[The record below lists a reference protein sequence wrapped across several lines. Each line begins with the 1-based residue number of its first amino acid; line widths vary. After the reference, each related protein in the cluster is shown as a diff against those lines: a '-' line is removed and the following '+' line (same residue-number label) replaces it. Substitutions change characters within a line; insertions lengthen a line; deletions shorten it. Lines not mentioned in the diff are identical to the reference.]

1 LTASGRRPPVCPAL
15 GSHRPDPEEAC
26 MLCALTVRQLK
37 PGTFERF
44 AEEFGPRE
52 SEGPPRGWV
61 RFDMLRDLADE
72 NRVVTFGFFDGT
84 FEELEQNQAEYGY
97 EERRAAVDDLVDEV
111 VVNGVFEVVREMSV
125 A

>member
-1 LTASGRRPPVCPAL
+1 
-15 GSHRPDPEEAC
+15 

-52 SEGPPRGWV
+52 SDGPPRGWV
-61 RFDMLRDLADE
+61 RFDMIRDLSDE

-84 FEELEQNQAEYGY
+84 LEELGRSQSEGGY
-97 EERRAAVDDLVDEV
+97 QDRRAAVDDLVDDV
-111 VVNGVFEVVREMSV
+111 PVNGVFEVVRELTP

>member
-1 LTASGRRPPVCPAL
+1 
-15 GSHRPDPEEAC
+15 

-61 RFDMLRDLADE
+61 RFDMLRDRADHD
-72 NRVVTFGFFDGT
+72 RVVTFGFFDGT
-84 FEELEQNQAEYGY
+84 FEELERSQADSGY
-97 EERRAAVDDLVDEV
+97 AERRAAVDNLVDEV

>member
-1 LTASGRRPPVCPAL
+1 
-15 GSHRPDPEEAC
+15 

-44 AEEFGPRE
+44 AEEFAPRE
-52 SEGPPRGWV
+52 SDGPPRGWV
-61 RFDMLRDLADE
+61 RFDMLRDLTDE

-84 FEELEQNQAEYGY
+84 LEELEQSQTEGGY
-97 EERRAAVDDLVDEV
+97 EERRAAVGDMVEET
-111 VVNGVFEVVREMSV
+111 VVNGVFEVVVDMAV

>member
-1 LTASGRRPPVCPAL
+1 
-15 GSHRPDPEEAC
+15 

-52 SEGPPRGWV
+52 SEGPPRGWI
-61 RFDMLRDLADE
+61 RFDMIRDLVDE

-84 FEELEQNQAEYGY
+84 LEELERSQAEAGY
-97 EERRAAVDDLVDEV
+97 EDRRAAVDELVEEV
-111 VVNGVFEVVREMSV
+111 PVNGVFEVVREMTP

>member
-1 LTASGRRPPVCPAL
+1 
-15 GSHRPDPEEAC
+15 
-26 MLCALTVRQLK
+26 MLCALTVRRLK

-61 RFDMLRDLADE
+61 RFDMIRDLSDE

-84 FEELEQNQAEYGY
+84 LEELERSQSEGGY
-97 EERRAAVDDLVDEV
+97 QDRRAVVDDLVDDV
-111 VVNGVFEVVREMSV
+111 PVNGVFEVVRELTP

>member
-1 LTASGRRPPVCPAL
+1 
-15 GSHRPDPEEAC
+15 

-44 AEEFGPRE
+44 AKEFGPRE

-84 FEELEQNQAEYGY
+84 LEELEQSQVEHGY
-97 EERRAAVDDLVDEV
+97 QERRSTVDDVVDEV
-111 VVNGVFEVVREMSV
+111 VVNGVFEVVRDMSV

>member
-1 LTASGRRPPVCPAL
+1 
-15 GSHRPDPEEAC
+15 

-37 PGTFERF
+37 PGSFERF

-61 RFDMLRDLADE
+61 RFDMIRDLADE

-84 FEELEQNQAEYGY
+84 LEELEQSQAESAYA
-97 EERRAAVDDLVDEV
+97 ERRAAVDDVVDEV

>member
-1 LTASGRRPPVCPAL
+1 
-15 GSHRPDPEEAC
+15 
-26 MLCALTVRQLK
+26 MLFALTVRQLK
-37 PGTFERF
+37 PGTFDRF

-61 RFDMLRDLADE
+61 RFDMIRDLADE

-84 FEELEQNQAEYGY
+84 LEELERSQAEGGY
-97 EERRAAVDDLVDEV
+97 EDRRAAVEELVEDV
-111 VVNGVFEVVREMSV
+111 PVNGVFEVVREMTP

>member
-1 LTASGRRPPVCPAL
+1 
-15 GSHRPDPEEAC
+15 

-61 RFDMLRDLADE
+61 RFDMIRDLSDE

-84 FEELEQNQAEYGY
+84 LEELERSQSEGGY
-97 EERRAAVDDLVDEV
+97 QDRRAAVDDLVDEV
-111 VVNGVFEVVREMSV
+111 PVNGVFEVVRELTP

>member
-1 LTASGRRPPVCPAL
+1 
-15 GSHRPDPEEAC
+15 

-52 SEGPPRGWV
+52 SEGPPTGWV

-84 FEELEQNQAEYGY
+84 LEELEQSQVKHGY
-97 EERRAAVDDLVDEV
+97 EERRTAVDDVVDQV
-111 VVNGVFEVVREMSV
+111 VVNGVFEVVRDMSV

>member
-1 LTASGRRPPVCPAL
+1 
-15 GSHRPDPEEAC
+15 

-37 PGTFERF
+37 PDTFERF

-61 RFDMLRDLADE
+61 RFDMLRDLGDQ

-84 FEELEQNQAEYGY
+84 FEELEQSQAESGY
-97 EERRAAVDDLVDEV
+97 EERRAAVYDVVEEV

-125 A
+125 T

>member
-1 LTASGRRPPVCPAL
+1 
-15 GSHRPDPEEAC
+15 
-26 MLCALTVRQLK
+26 MLCALTVRRLK

-61 RFDMLRDLADE
+61 RFDMIRDLSDE

-84 FEELEQNQAEYGY
+84 LEELERSLSEGGY
-97 EERRAAVDDLVDEV
+97 QDRRAVVDDLVDDV
-111 VVNGVFEVVREMSV
+111 PVNGVFEVVRELTP

>member
-1 LTASGRRPPVCPAL
+1 
-15 GSHRPDPEEAC
+15 

-52 SEGPPRGWV
+52 SEGPPPGWV

-84 FEELEQNQAEYGY
+84 FEELEQSQAESDY
-97 EERRAAVDDLVDEV
+97 EERRAAVDDVVDEV
-111 VVNGVFEVVREMSV
+111 VVNGVFEVVRDMSV

>member
-1 LTASGRRPPVCPAL
+1 
-15 GSHRPDPEEAC
+15 

-52 SEGPPRGWV
+52 FEGPPRGWV
-61 RFDMLRDLADE
+61 RFDMIRDLSDE

-84 FEELEQNQAEYGY
+84 LEELERSQSEGGY
-97 EERRAAVDDLVDEV
+97 QDRRAVVDDLVDDV
-111 VVNGVFEVVREMSV
+111 PVNGVFEVVRELTP

>member
-1 LTASGRRPPVCPAL
+1 
-15 GSHRPDPEEAC
+15 

-61 RFDMLRDLADE
+61 RFDMLRDLADQ

-84 FEELEQNQAEYGY
+84 FDEFEQSQAESGY
-97 EERRAAVDDLVDEV
+97 EERRTRWTTSWGRSSSTVSSRSC
-111 VVNGVFEVVREMSV
+111 VR
-125 A
+125 

>member
-1 LTASGRRPPVCPAL
+1 
-15 GSHRPDPEEAC
+15 

-61 RFDMLRDLADE
+61 RFDMIRDLSDE

-84 FEELEQNQAEYGY
+84 LEELERSQSEGGY
-97 EERRAAVDDLVDEV
+97 QDRRAAVDDLVDDV
-111 VVNGVFEVVREMSV
+111 PVNGVFEVVRELTP

>member
-1 LTASGRRPPVCPAL
+1 
-15 GSHRPDPEEAC
+15 

-37 PGTFERF
+37 PGTFDRF

-61 RFDMLRDLADE
+61 RFDMIRDLADE

-84 FEELEQNQAEYGY
+84 LEELERNQAEAGY
-97 EERRAAVDDLVDEV
+97 EDRRAAVEELVEEV
-111 VVNGVFEVVREMSV
+111 PVNGVFEVVREMTP

>member
-1 LTASGRRPPVCPAL
+1 
-15 GSHRPDPEEAC
+15 
-26 MLCALTVRQLK
+26 MLCALTVRRLK

-61 RFDMLRDLADE
+61 RW
-72 NRVVTFGFFDGT
+72 
-84 FEELEQNQAEYGY
+84 
-97 EERRAAVDDLVDEV
+97 DDLVDEV

>member
-1 LTASGRRPPVCPAL
+1 
-15 GSHRPDPEEAC
+15 

-52 SEGPPRGWV
+52 SDGPPRGWV
-61 RFDMLRDLADE
+61 RFDMIRDLEDE

-84 FEELEQNQAEYGY
+84 LEELERSQAEAGY
-97 EERRAAVDDLVDEV
+97 EDRRAAVEELVEEV
-111 VVNGVFEVVREMSV
+111 PVNGVFEVVREMTP

>member
-1 LTASGRRPPVCPAL
+1 
-15 GSHRPDPEEAC
+15 

-37 PGTFERF
+37 PGTFEQF
-44 AEEFGPRE
+44 AEGFGPRE

-61 RFDMLRDLADE
+61 RFDMLRDLANE

-84 FEELEQNQAEYGY
+84 LEELEQSQAEHGY
-97 EERRAAVDDLVDEV
+97 EERRSAVEDVVDEV
-111 VVNGVFEVVREMSV
+111 VVNGVFEVVRDMSV

>member
-1 LTASGRRPPVCPAL
+1 
-15 GSHRPDPEEAC
+15 
-26 MLCALTVRQLK
+26 MLCALTVRRLK
-37 PGTFERF
+37 PGSFDRF

-61 RFDMLRDLADE
+61 RFDMIRDLSDE

-84 FEELEQNQAEYGY
+84 LEELEQSQSEHGF
-97 EERRAAVDDLVDEV
+97 EERRSAVEDLVDEV
-111 VVNGVFEVVREMSV
+111 VVNGVFEVVRDMSV